1 MVISAENCAQNFWFQ
16 TQESLKS
23 INIFITR
30 LTESA
35 KRIHFILDMI
45 VYDIIIVLKINIFK
59 KNKNSQKLEVGMI
72 FGNAA
77 GIFSKFGGSFLMIS
91 LKFFFIFPNF
101 FNSQ

>member
-1 MVISAENCAQNFWFQ
+1 MRVPASPLMVIFAVNCAQNFWFQ

-45 VYDIIIVLKINIFK
+45 VYDIIIVPKINIFK
-59 KNKNSQKLEVGMI
+59 KKIRTTKNWKLE
-72 FGNAA
+72 
-77 GIFSKFGGSFLMIS
+77 
-91 LKFFFIFPNF
+91 
-101 FNSQ
+101 